1 MFHKFTLQSLANKS
15 GGEGGGGG
23 GVNQPFILF
32 IHHVRGETVL

>member
-1 MFHKFTLQSLANKS
+1 MFDKFTLQSLANKS
-15 GGEGGGGG
+15 GGEGGG